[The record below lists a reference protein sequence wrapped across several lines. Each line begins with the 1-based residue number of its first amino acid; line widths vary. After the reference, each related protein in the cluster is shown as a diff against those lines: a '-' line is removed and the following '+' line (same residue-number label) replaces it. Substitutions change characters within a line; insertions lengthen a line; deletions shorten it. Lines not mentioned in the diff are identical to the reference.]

1 MAMDLEKS
9 FTFITEDS
17 EWKKKLAIGGG
28 LGLLSVLI
36 LLFPI
41 LLTTL
46 FTPLVTIKFWL
57 LLSLTTIC
65 IVISAV
71 INLAIFGYFSIT
83 AHNRIHNKE
92 KFLPEWSD
100 FGALIAAG
108 VKTVVGHVLCF
119 LPFILCGAIV
129 FLLAVFP
136 ALLFPALLF
145 ENNLLSGIF
154 SIISLALSLVGFFV
168 LYALIIIFYFL
179 LFGVFLKDLNVL
191 SFLNFKAAYGLVKNN
206 ILNYVIFWLFVI
218 IISLIV
224 ELVSIILIL
233 TIVGILLLPLVF
245 FYSYLVSAEI
255 FAQFVRT
262 QKDPE

>member
-46 FTPLVTIKFWL
+46 FAPLVTIKFWL

-100 FGALIAAG
+100 FGALTAAG

-136 ALLFPALLF
+136 ALLF
-145 ENNLLSGIF
+145 ENNLLSGVF

-233 TIVGILLLPLVF
+233 TIVGIFLLPWVF

>member
-17 EWKKKLAIGGG
+17 DWKKKLAIGGG

-179 LFGVFLKDLNVL
+179 LFSVFLKDLNVL

-233 TIVGILLLPLVF
+233 TIVGIFLLPWVF

>member
-17 EWKKKLAIGGG
+17 DWKKKLAIGGG

-65 IVISAV
+65 VVISAV

-83 AHNRIHNKE
+83 AHNRIYNKE

-129 FLLAVFP
+129 FLLAV
-136 ALLFPALLF
+136 FPALLF

-233 TIVGILLLPLVF
+233 TIVGIFLLPWVF

>member
-36 LLFPI
+36 ILFPI

-46 FTPLVTIKFWL
+46 FAPLVTIKFWL

-136 ALLFPALLF
+136 ALLFG
-145 ENNLLSGIF
+145 NNLLSGIF

-233 TIVGILLLPLVF
+233 TIVGIFFLPWVF

>member
-36 LLFPI
+36 ILLPI

-46 FTPLVTIKFWL
+46 FAPLVTIKFWL

-136 ALLFPALLF
+136 ALLF

-179 LFGVFLKDLNVL
+179 LFSVFLKDLNVL

-233 TIVGILLLPLVF
+233 TIVGIFLLPWVF

>member
-65 IVISAV
+65 VVISAV

-100 FGALIAAG
+100 FGALTAAG

-129 FLLAVFP
+129 FLLAV
-136 ALLFPALLF
+136 FPALLF

-179 LFGVFLKDLNVL
+179 LFGVFLKDLKVL

-218 IISLIV
+218 IISLLV

-255 FAQFVRT
+255 LAQFVRT